1 MTIRRLEVSY
11 VDGCLCKSQIKILFM
26 NFYFILKILYFWC
39 FLYFP
44 KYSTKI
50 NMKCLGIFFLIV
62 FNILFFSSLN
72 ENRSLVRDLSI
83 NIVNFNTTII
93 NTLLI
98 IAHFLSNSFI
108 LVYLQRDLFRNDIQ
122 WKQWFLVKI

>member
-1 MTIRRLEVSY
+1 
-11 VDGCLCKSQIKILFM
+11 
-26 NFYFILKILYFWC
+26 
-39 FLYFP
+39 
-44 KYSTKI
+44 
-50 NMKCLGIFFLIV
+50 MKCLGIFFLIV
-62 FNILFFSSLN
+62 FNILFFSSPN

-83 NIVNFNTTII
+83 NIVDFNTTII

-122 WKQWFLVKI
+122 WKQ